1 LVDDDLGILSQTAK
15 WKMTDSI
22 EQISDIKLGLF
33 RQESRQLEN
42 QELLA
47 NCSSRDKYYE
57 LFSIEKTINL
67 TPYQK
72 MRIIETLHDYFDVAW
87 IIKSDVVFQ
96 NRSDE
101 LLIKNSK
108 TIGVSINLNKFRFGS
123 SKSIRWTQL
132 RSQGQRTK

>member
-1 LVDDDLGILSQTAK
+1 MEND
-15 WKMTDSI
+15 DSI

-67 TPYQK
+67 TPYQ
-72 MRIIETLHDYFDVAW
+72 R
-87 IIKSDVVFQ
+87 
-96 NRSDE
+96 
-101 LLIKNSK
+101 
-108 TIGVSINLNKFRFGS
+108 
-123 SKSIRWTQL
+123 
-132 RSQGQRTK
+132 